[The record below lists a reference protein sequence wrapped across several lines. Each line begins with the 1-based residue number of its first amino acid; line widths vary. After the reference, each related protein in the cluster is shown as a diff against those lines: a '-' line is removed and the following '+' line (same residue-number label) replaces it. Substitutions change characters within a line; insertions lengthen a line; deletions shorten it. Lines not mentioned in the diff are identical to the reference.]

1 MSRAHYVKQEVQ
13 GYLCMEEGAGSQ
25 AVEMAGGDISWVKL
39 CWEDG
44 PRMWDLEGTAKR
56 YCP

>member
-1 MSRAHYVKQEVQ
+1 MKQEVQ
-13 GYLCMEEGAGSQ
+13 GYLCMEEEVGSQ

>member
-1 MSRAHYVKQEVQ
+1 MKQEVQ
-13 GYLCMEEGAGSQ
+13 GYLCMEEEAGSQ
-25 AVEMAGGDISWVKL
+25 AVEMDGGDISWVKL
-39 CWEDG
+39 HWEDG